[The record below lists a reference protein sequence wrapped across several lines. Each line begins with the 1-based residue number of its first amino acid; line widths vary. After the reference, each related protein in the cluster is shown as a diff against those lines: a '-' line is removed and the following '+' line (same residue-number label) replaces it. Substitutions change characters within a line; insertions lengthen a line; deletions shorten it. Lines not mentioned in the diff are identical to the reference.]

1 MPAPARLPSPRYRR
15 RILGAGLIAAGAL
28 YSLGAPVYVGR
39 IEDDLEQRLPEELA
53 QAGFAGVAAEF
64 SGQDG
69 TIHCAQPLDD
79 PQAAIDAAYG
89 VWGVRSIDV
98 ARSCRVNTG
107 SSVDTSAGA
116 AAPLASDVAGADQAG
131 SVPGAVPDSIADV
144 VAADPRLSYFS
155 MLLAES
161 GVLTALG
168 AGTDQVTLFA
178 PTDDAFEHLSPDAV
192 ARFRSD
198 PDLLVRVLRH
208 HITAGSLSIEDL
220 EPGPLMMIDRSRV
233 DVSVDGAA
241 VRIGRANVVD
251 SDVTTGDRVV
261 HVIDQVLIPED
272 VEIGSL
278 NTTG

>member
-28 YSLGAPVYVGR
+28 FSLGAPVYVGR

-53 QAGFAGVAAEF
+53 EAGFADVAAEF
-64 SGQDG
+64 EGQDG

-79 PQAAIDAAYG
+79 PQAAIDAAYD
-89 VWGVRSIDV
+89 VWGVRSVEV

-107 SSVDTSAGA
+107 SSVDSSAGA
-116 AAPLASDVAGADQAG
+116 AAPLASNVAGADATG
-131 SVPGAVPDSIADV
+131 SAPAAAPDSIAEV
-144 VAADPRLSYFS
+144 VAADPRLSYLS
-155 MLLAES
+155 MLLTES
-161 GVLTALG
+161 GVLTALS

-178 PTDDAFEHLSPDAV
+178 PTDDAFEQLSPDAN

-198 PDLLVRVLRH
+198 PDLLMRVLRH
-208 HITAGSLSIEDL
+208 HITTGSLAVEDL
-220 EPGPLMMIDRSRV
+220 KPGPLVMIDRSRV

-241 VRIGRANVVD
+241 VRIGEANVID
-251 SDVTTGDRVV
+251 ADLTTGDRVV